1 MIDKL
6 HNKLILKAEAINI
19 LLEIKE
25 KITGESDFTWTSF
38 DDAAELRKE
47 IDDLILRLQTNDRNI
62 IKDIYIHFLPTSTFQ
77 EHSIQNSWSNR
88 YMQLAEQFDEIY
100 ELCK

>member
-1 MIDKL
+1 MNI
-6 HNKLILKAEAINI
+6 EAINI

-25 KITGESDFTWTSF
+25 KITDESDFTWTSF
-38 DDAAELRKE
+38 DNADELREE
-47 IDDLILRLQTNDRNI
+47 IDGLILRLRTGNRDV

-77 EHSIQNSWSNR
+77 EHAIQNGWSDR

-100 ELCK
+100 EHYK